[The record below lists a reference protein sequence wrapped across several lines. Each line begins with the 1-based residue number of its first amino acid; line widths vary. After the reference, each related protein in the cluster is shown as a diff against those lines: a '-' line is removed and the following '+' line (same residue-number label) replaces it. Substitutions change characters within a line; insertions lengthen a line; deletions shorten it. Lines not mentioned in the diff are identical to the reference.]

1 MLAETRRLAR
11 VSNLELDPRETVD
24 ECRAAGESAAPMVVL
39 EPREVPLGG
48 PRAMTVHRTLPQRAR
63 STIGAWCFVDHYGPD
78 DVSLT
83 GGMTVPPH
91 PHIGL
96 QTVSWLFR
104 GEVRHRDSVGS
115 DALVRPGELNLMTAG
130 HGISHTEYSTPTTTV
145 LHGVQLWLMLP
156 DASRDVAPSFEH
168 TEPVPF
174 SLATDAGESVRAH
187 VFVGS
192 LVDFPEHAAVTDV
205 HSPLL
210 GAQLELPA
218 GASLDLALDASF
230 EHGILVDQ
238 GAIEV
243 DGAALSERQLGYLEP
258 GRERM
263 RVYAT
268 AESRVLLLGGA
279 PLNEPIVMWW
289 NFVGRTHDDIVQA
302 RADWQAQAIEGSREA
317 SGRFGFVPESH
328 GEGPLPAPV
337 LPTVRLKPR
346 EQ

>member
-1 MLAETRRLAR
+1 M
-11 VSNLELDPRETVD
+11 SNLELDPAEVVD
-24 ECRAAGESAAPMVVL
+24 ECVVAGASAAPVVIL

-48 PRAMTVHRTLPQRAR
+48 PRAMTVHRTLPQRRR

-104 GEVRHRDSVGS
+104 GEIEHRDSVGS
-115 DALVRPGELNLMTAG
+115 HALVRPGELNLMTAG
-130 HGISHTEYSTPTTTV
+130 HGISHTEYSTPGTTI

-156 DASRDVAPSFEH
+156 DAERDRPPSFEH
-168 TEPVPF
+168 TEPEPF
-174 SLATDAGESVRAH
+174 RLTAEDGAAVATY
-187 VFVGS
+187 VFMGA
-192 LVDFPEHAAVTDV
+192 LLDHPEHAAIADV

-218 GASLDLALDASF
+218 GAVVELTVDRSF
-230 EHGILVDQ
+230 EHGILVDA
-238 GAIEV
+238 GAVAV
-243 DGAALSERQLGYLEP
+243 DGDAIAARQLGYLEP
-258 GRERM
+258 GRERL
-263 RVYAT
+263 RIAAT
-268 AESRVLLLGGA
+268 DAARIVLLGGV
-279 PLNEPIVMWW
+279 PLGEPIVMWW
-289 NFVGRTHDDIVQA
+289 NFVGRTHEDIVRA
-302 RADWQAQAIEGSREA
+302 RTDWQSQAIEGDRA
-317 SGRFGFVPESH
+317 ADGRFGFVPESR
-328 GEGPLPAPV
+328 GEHPLPAPV

>member
-1 MLAETRRLAR
+1 M
-11 VSNLELDPRETVD
+11 SNLELDPAETVD

-48 PRAMTVHRTLPQRAR
+48 PRAMTVHRTLPQRRR
-63 STIGAWCFVDHYGPD
+63 STIGAWCFLDHYGPD
-78 DVSLT
+78 DVSAT
-83 GGMTVPPH
+83 GGMSVPPH

-104 GEVRHRDSVGS
+104 GEIRHRDSVGS

-130 HGISHTEYSTPTTTV
+130 HGISHTEYSTPETTV

-156 DASRDVAPSFEH
+156 DATRDRAPSFEH

-174 SLATDAGESVRAH
+174 SLPADAGAVVRAH
-187 VFVGS
+187 VFVGA
-192 LVDFPEHAAVTDV
+192 LPGFPGHAAVTDV
-205 HSPLL
+205 HSPLV

-218 GASLDLALDASF
+218 GASLELALDAGF

-238 GAIEV
+238 GGVDV
-243 DGAALSERQLGYLEP
+243 DGAPLRERELGYLEP
-258 GRERM
+258 GRSHVRLQ
-263 RVYAT
+263 AT
-268 AESRVLLLGGA
+268 DATRILLLGGA

-289 NFVGRTHDDIVQA
+289 NFVGRTHDDIVRA
-302 RADWQAQAIEGSREA
+302 RADWQEQAIEGPRSPD
-317 SGRFGFVPESH
+317 GRFGYVPVSQ
-328 GEGPLPAPV
+328 GEAALPAPV